1 MREKIKS
8 LPIEEAKKVLT
19 DFLDVYLDKGFG
31 VMNKTEIETLLYHVL
46 KQNKLLSGK
55 CFEDSMSLKIT
66 EAKARK
72 LIYESQVKYDV
83 RDRDTLISYLRK
95 SIGECLTR
103 AYFSQN
109 NKSIKFAIEDKYL
122 RVALNAYLRDHDYF
136 ADTSFNTD
144 IVSLDQN
151 AIVSIITL
159 LVPNY
164 QVDEVL
170 NKLKDLD
177 AINNETKLLK
187 GEEFWHSLVKD
198 IMVAASIEGIKA
210 IGSWV
215 AAAVI

>member
-1 MREKIKS
+1 M
-8 LPIEEAKKVLT
+8 V
-19 DFLDVYLDKGFG
+19 
-31 VMNKTEIETLLYHVL
+31 
-46 KQNKLLSGK
+46 
-55 CFEDSMSLKIT
+55 
-66 EAKARK
+66 
-72 LIYESQVKYDV
+72 VKF
-83 RDRDTLISYLRK
+83 TLRK

-177 AINNETKLLK
+177 AINDETKLLK
-187 GEEFWHSLVKD
+187 GEEFWHSPVKD